1 VGEKSTIKNVG
12 VPYGGESM
20 SFVAEFEFEK
30 STKNTHRFTEV
41 DNGEAPKIGTLYV
54 KKYCFTESVPPKK
67 IKVTVEVL

>member
-1 VGEKSTIKNVG
+1 
-12 VPYGGESM
+12 M